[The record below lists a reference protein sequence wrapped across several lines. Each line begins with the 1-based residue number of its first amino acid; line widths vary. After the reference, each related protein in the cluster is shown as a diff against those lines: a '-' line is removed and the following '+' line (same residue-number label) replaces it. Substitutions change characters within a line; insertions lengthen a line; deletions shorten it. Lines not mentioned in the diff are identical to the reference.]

1 MARTFV
7 FTLASL
13 SLLCV
18 SVASAEEDASSVSIL
33 IQQLS
38 SDDTQERR
46 EAAYE
51 LADLGPDAK
60 EAVPALIKALADRD
74 TQVWAEATGALAR
87 IGPDAAAAVD
97 ELMSHLSSRD
107 RQRWYRTA
115 HALGK
120 IGEPALTRL
129 RDSLQSETSHLRA
142 GSATRA
148 WLDGRVGSTRDKRV
162 SRLSGRRRRRNS
174 PAGKRHALEDWDPR
188 SRGTPSGT

>member
-7 FTLASL
+7 LALASL
-13 SLLCV
+13 FLLNATSAIAEDNYAAV
-18 SVASAEEDASSVSIL
+18 SNL

-60 EAVPALIKALADRD
+60 EAVPALIKALDDRD

-97 ELMSHLSSRD
+97 ELMSHLGSRD

-120 IGEPALTRL
+120 IGEPALARL
-129 RDSLQSETSHLRA
+129 RDALQSENLQLRA
-142 GSATRA
+142 GSALA
-148 WLDGRVGSTRDKRV
+148 LGWMGEAAA
-162 SRLSGRRRRRNS
+162 
-174 PAGKRHALEDWDPR
+174 PAPEAAPAAAVQDDVPLQPTPQEPVKVEEGIKLEP
-188 SRGTPSGT
+188 